1 MFSISNFCFRI
12 TDVVCVFGVIIFD
25 FVSKEKYENKNGFNV
40 YQLFPTVF
48 TQTMSKPMSSMRGSV
63 TISRVV
69 YLHIVCLEELELGP
83 LHESRL

>member
-1 MFSISNFCFRI
+1 MRVHVIFTDRILDPNRIRCFSISNFCFRI
-12 TDVVCVFGVIIFD
+12 TDVVCVSGVIVFD

-40 YQLFPTVF
+40 YRLFPVVF

-69 YLHIVCLEELELGP
+69 Y
-83 LHESRL
+83 